1 MKGVLVV
8 AQSGGPSA
16 VINASLAGVIHEAQQ
31 HTCFSAVYGLVHGIE
46 GALKEMM
53 LDLTAETE
61 ESLALL
67 QGTPGAAL
75 GSSRYKIRD
84 EDYVRI
90 LQVFEAHQVRH
101 FIYMGGNGSMVVTQ
115 RLAASAAERGYNL
128 RVIGVPKTIDNDL
141 SGTDHAPGFGSAARF
156 IALAARDTG
165 RDLEAMATF
174 DDVTILE
181 AMGRNSGWLA
191 AASGLLKES
200 ADDAPHLIYVPEIP
214 FSEDDFLASVAA
226 IHERL
231 GYVFVV
237 VGEGIKDSSGEF
249 IGARTFS
256 PAHDTLGRVVHS
268 LTGGPATYLTELV
281 RSRLGLQTRNL
292 RPGLIS
298 RAFSACQSDVDRA
311 EAFAVGQEA
320 VRRLAS
326 ESSGMMVNLQ
336 RMADDPYAWQVG
348 TVPLD
353 EVAGEEKLLP
363 RHYLDDSGTMISEAF
378 KAYALPLIG
387 VPPPRLTRLKG
398 QLVVPVLHSGT

>member
-1 MKGVLVV
+1 MSGILAV

-46 GALKEMM
+46 GALKEKMF
-53 LDLTAETE
+53 DLTKEAG

-84 EDYVRI
+84 EDYARL
-90 LQVFEAHQVRH
+90 LQVFEAHQVRY

-115 RLAASAAERGYNL
+115 RLAASAAARGYDL
-128 RVIGVPKTIDNDL
+128 RAMGVPKTIDNDL
-141 SGTDHAPGFGSAARF
+141 AGTDHAPGYGSAARF
-156 IALAARDTG
+156 MALAARDTG

-191 AASGLLKES
+191 AASALLKQS

-214 FSEDDFLASVAA
+214 FDEDDFLANVAS

-237 VGEGIKDSSGEF
+237 VGEGIKDSNGEF
-249 IGARTFS
+249 IGAHTFG
-256 PAHDTLGRVVHS
+256 AEHDTLGRVVHS
-268 LTGGPATYLTELV
+268 LTGGAATYLTELV
-281 RSRLGLQTRNL
+281 RSKLGLQTRNL
-292 RPGLIS
+292 RPSLIS
-298 RAFSACQSDVDRA
+298 RAFSASQSDIDRD

-320 VRRLAS
+320 VRVLAS
-326 ESSGMMVNLQ
+326 GVSGMMVNLQ
-336 RMADDPYAWQVG
+336 RTADDPYEWRVG
-348 TVPLD
+348 AVSLED
-353 EVAGEEKLLP
+353 VAGAEKLLP
-363 RHYLDDSGTMISEAF
+363 RHYLDGSGTMISEAF
-378 KAYALPLIG
+378 RTYAMPLIG
-387 VPPPRLTRLKG
+387 TPPPRLTRLTG
-398 QLVVPVLHSGT
+398 QLVGPILHSRI